1 MRKMILFS
9 LIGMFAGG
17 LVAQA
22 QNATILNAMKDELA
36 RSMGQLRLESQ
47 SPPYYIAYQVSDVYS
62 LQITTSSG
70 AITKNDEERDRSLKV
85 DLRVGDYSLDNSHFQ
100 SMDFMGWMS
109 YRSEAPMPL
118 DDDYDVLRRTIW
130 LDTDGAYKGALETLS
145 RKKAY
150 LQNTIRTDSLPDF
163 TKGEKFTHL
172 SAGIPWK
179 VQRNELAQL
188 VEQASQAF
196 LKESKIHQSEIDL
209 ETFFENDCFVNS
221 EGVESAQPHRCTKL
235 VLTANTQADDGM
247 PLKNFRVYIFSDPS
261 ELPDRP
267 KLAADIAALVSDLM
281 ALRAAPVV
289 EDYSG
294 PVLFEQQAA
303 AEILA
308 QGFIPRLLA
317 KRTAESDNSQFNP
330 FSNKNANPLLS
341 KLNTRILPKFVS
353 LKATPAVH
361 AYKGV
366 PLLGSYD
373 VDDEGVRAREVS
385 LVENGFL
392 RGFLLSRSPVKG
404 FGQSNGHFRGGST
417 APSVVRFL
425 TTQGKSPEDLK
436 KILTDRLKEDGLK
449 YGYLVRSILPPAQV
463 DRDRNSF
470 QSMFMARYSAGSDAV
485 KLTNPVRVYRVYPDG
500 KEELVRGAEFEN
512 INVRSFKDLL
522 GTGKEEFVYNYP
534 VTSTP
539 DMSFDRSSPNVLYA
553 TIIAP
558 SFILADVDIKKATGN
573 YRQLPIVSHPAPG
586 RIFPLRGLKVPPRT
600 LWGG

>member
-1 MRKMILFS
+1 VRKTILFS
-9 LIGMFAGG
+9 LLGM
-17 LVAQA
+17 LVGSPVAKA
-22 QNATILNAMKDELA
+22 QNPTILHALKDELA
-36 RSMGQLRLESQ
+36 RSMGQLQLETQ
-47 SPPYYIAYQVSDVYS
+47 SPPYYVAYQVSDDYS
-62 LQITTSSG
+62 LHLTASSG
-70 AITKNDEERDRSLKV
+70 ALTINDEENSRTLKV

-109 YRSEAPMPL
+109 YRGEAPMPL

-163 TKGEKFTHL
+163 TKGEKFTRL
-172 SAGIPWK
+172 SAGTPWK
-179 VQRNELAQL
+179 VRRNELAQW

-196 LKESKIHQSEIDL
+196 LKESKIHRSEIDL

-221 EGVESAQPHRCTKL
+221 EGVESAQPRQGSKL
-235 VLTANTQADDGM
+235 VITASTQADDGM
-247 PLKNFRVYIFSDPS
+247 PLKNFKVYVFPDPS
-261 ELPDRP
+261 GLPDRQ

-308 QGFIPRLLA
+308 QGFVPLLLA
-317 KRTAESDNSQFNP
+317 KRKAESDNAQFSA
-330 FSNKNANPLLS
+330 FSSKNANPLLS
-341 KLNTRILPKFVS
+341 KVNTRVLPRFVS
-353 LKATPAVH
+353 LKATPAVRT
-361 AYKGV
+361 YKGV

-385 LVENGFL
+385 LVEDGFL
-392 RGFLLSRSPVKG
+392 KGFLLSRSPIKG
-404 FGQSNGHFRGGST
+404 FGQSNGHFRGAST

-425 TTQGKSPEDLK
+425 TTQGKSPQDLK
-436 KILTDRLKEDGLK
+436 KVLIGRLKEDGLK

-463 DRDRNSF
+463 DRDGNEF
-470 QSMFMARYSAGSDAV
+470 QSMFMERYSAGSDAV

-522 GTGKEEFVYNYP
+522 GTGKEEFIYNYP
-534 VTSTP
+534 VTPTP
-539 DMSFDRSSPNVLYA
+539 DMSFGRSNPNVLYA

-558 SFILADVDIKKATGN
+558 SFILADVDIKKTSGN
-573 YRQLPIVSHPAPG
+573 YRQPPIVSHPAP
-586 RIFPLRGLKVPPRT
+586 
-600 LWGG
+600 

>member
-1 MRKMILFS
+1 MKKTILFA
-9 LIGMFAGG
+9 LLGMLAGSP
-17 LVAQA
+17 VAKA
-22 QNATILNAMKDELA
+22 QNPMVLHALNDELA

-47 SPPYYIAYQVSDVYS
+47 SPPYYAAYQVSDAYF
-62 LQITTSSG
+62 LHLTASSG
-70 AITKNDEERDRSLKV
+70 ALTRNDEERSRTLKV

-100 SMDFMGWMS
+100 SMDFWGGMS
-109 YRSEAPMPL
+109 PFSFRSEAAMPL

-130 LDTDGAYKGALETLS
+130 LQTDEAYKGALETLS

-172 SAGIPWK
+172 PAGTPWK

-196 LKESKIHQSEIDL
+196 LKESKIHKSEIDL

-221 EGVESAQPHRCTKL
+221 EGVESAQPRQGSKL
-235 VLTANTQADDGM
+235 VITASTQADDGM
-247 PLKNFRVYIFSDPS
+247 PLKNFQVYVFTDPS
-261 ELPDRP
+261 GLPDRQ

-308 QGFIPRLLA
+308 QGFVPRLLA
-317 KRTAESDNSQFNP
+317 KRKAESDNAQFNT
-330 FSNKNANPLLS
+330 FSTKNANPLLS
-341 KLNTRILPKFVS
+341 KVNTRVLPRFVS
-353 LKATPAVH
+353 LKATPAVRT
-361 AYKGV
+361 YKGV

-373 VDDEGVRAREVS
+373 VDEEGVRAREVN
-385 LVENGFL
+385 LVEDGFL
-392 RGFLLSRSPVKG
+392 KGFLLTRSPVKG

-425 TTQGKSPEDLK
+425 TTQGKSPQDLK
-436 KILTDRLKEDGLK
+436 KILIDRLKEDGLK

-463 DRDRNSF
+463 DRDGNDF
-470 QSMFMARYSAGSDAV
+470 QSMFMERYSAGSDGV

-512 INVRSFKDLL
+512 INIRSFKDLL
-522 GTGKEEFVYNYP
+522 GTGKDEFIYNYP
-534 VTSTP
+534 VTPAP
-539 DMSFDRSSPNVLYA
+539 DMSFGRSNSNGLYA

-573 YRQLPIVSHPAPG
+573 YRQPPIVSHPAP
-586 RIFPLRGLKVPPRT
+586 
-600 LWGG
+600 